1 MIEKELNAETV
12 CRSTG
17 SGPEVVLRETR
28 SMRTLTKLVSSK
40 YNKCFKKAL
49 TVVNPA
55 EKQSGDTLASSR
67 LELSGNWAPGQLPC
81 LCGGVQGRNLWR
93 APMLLLPKWRSAR
106 ESTTL
111 GRYSVAGSFPAKK
124 VTATQ
129 LCLKG
134 TRKDWSFARMG
145 WLRGNDTLANAYI
158 HKPPDQT
165 LQWWA
170 KWRGQ

>member
-1 MIEKELNAETV
+1 MLGDVITKRGKYPETDENYDFWCLGEMIMIEKELNAETV

-81 LCGGVQGRNLWR
+81 LCGGVQGRNL
-93 APMLLLPKWRSAR
+93 
-106 ESTTL
+106 
-111 GRYSVAGSFPAKK
+111 
-124 VTATQ
+124 
-129 LCLKG
+129 
-134 TRKDWSFARMG
+134 
-145 WLRGNDTLANAYI
+145 
-158 HKPPDQT
+158 
-165 LQWWA
+165 
-170 KWRGQ
+170 